1 MNERKIS
8 QKTLFLIIIVLT
20 VLIYMKYESNQK
32 KANHQLLKA
41 VMEKP
46 IEQIKQ
52 ELNPELLKKVR
63 E

>member
-20 VLIYMKYESNQK
+20 VLIYMKYESNQE

>member
-1 MNERKIS
+1 M
-8 QKTLFLIIIVLT
+8 IIIVLT
-20 VLIYMKYESNQK
+20 VLIYMKYESNQEK
-32 KANHQLLKA
+32 ENHQLLKA